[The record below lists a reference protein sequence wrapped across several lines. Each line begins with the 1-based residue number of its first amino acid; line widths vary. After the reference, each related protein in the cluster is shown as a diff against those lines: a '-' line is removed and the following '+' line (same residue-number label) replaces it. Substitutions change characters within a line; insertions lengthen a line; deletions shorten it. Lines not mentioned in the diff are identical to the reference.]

1 VARLRP
7 VKEVFAVKFSVVRL
21 LLSVSG
27 SLLLSLGLF
36 WLVSKEPVATA
47 YAPSNSGEARPD
59 ALQHLWVINEIFSCA
74 DGSVQFVEFFTTFDS
89 QDQLAT
95 HFLLAI
101 NSGGSITN
109 TFQFLTN
116 LPSTSTGGRTFL
128 VATPGFSILSGG
140 VTPDYTIP
148 TSFVFTSSGRLNF
161 GPNFDIFTY
170 NAGQLP
176 LDGINSLNRNFTTG
190 VNSPKNFAGQTGSVS
205 CPLAVSKIALA
216 AVEPG
221 GLITY
226 TLSVTS
232 SGAISNTNTVLT
244 DTLPASTTFVSA
256 SGGISPVNDVLT
268 WTLGTMATSGPTSVA
283 SRTFVVSPT
292 ASAGTPI
299 INNNYGVRS
308 DQTRAKGSP
317 VQVLLTGADSFIY
330 LPVIIK
336 EFTFVSDHAAD
347 LP

>member
-1 VARLRP
+1 LQFTHDLTPAI
-7 VKEVFAVKFSVVRL
+7 S
-21 LLSVSG
+21 
-27 SLLLSLGLF
+27 
-36 WLVSKEPVATA
+36 TA
-47 YAPSNSGEARPD
+47 N
-59 ALQHLWVINEIFSCA
+59 
-74 DGSVQFVEFFTTFDS
+74 
-89 QDQLAT
+89 
-95 HFLLAI
+95 
-101 NSGGSITN
+101 
-109 TFQFLTN
+109 
-116 LPSTSTGGRTFL
+116 RTFL
-128 VATPGFSILSGG
+128 VATPGFGSLSGG
-140 VTPDYTIP
+140 VTPDYTIS
-148 TSFVFTSSGRLNF
+148 TNFIFTASGRLNF

-176 LDGINSLNRNFTTG
+176 LDGINSLNRNFATG
-190 VNSPKNFAGQTGSVS
+190 VNSPQNFADQTGSVS
-205 CPLAVSKIALA
+205 CPLAVGKTAPA
-216 AVEPG
+216 AADPG
-221 GLITY
+221 SLITY
-226 TLSVTS
+226 TLTVTS
-232 SGAISNTNTVLT
+232 SGAVSNTNTVLT

-256 SGGISPVNDVLT
+256 TGGISPVNGVLT
-268 WTLGTMATSGPTSVA
+268 WTLGVMATSGPTSVA

>member
-1 VARLRP
+1 MP
-7 VKEVFAVKFSVVRL
+7 VKEVYLVKFLAIRL

-47 YAPSNSGEARPD
+47 YAPPNAGEARPN
-59 ALQHLWVINEIFSCA
+59 AAQHLWVINEIFSCA
-74 DGSVQFVEFFTTFDS
+74 DGSVQFVEFFTTFDG
-89 QDQLAT
+89 QDLLDN
-95 HFLLAI
+95 HFLFAV
-101 NSGGSITN
+101 NSGSSITN
-109 TFQFLTN
+109 TFEFLTD
-116 LPSTSTGGRTFL
+116 LPSASTGGHTFL
-128 VATPGFSILSGG
+128 VATPGFSSLSGG

-148 TSFVFTSSGRLNF
+148 TSFVFTASGRLNF
-161 GPNFDIFTY
+161 GPNSSSFFDTFTY
-170 NAGQLP
+170 SAGQLL
-176 LDGINSLNRNFTTG
+176 LDGINALNRNFTTG
-190 VNSPKNFAGQTGSVS
+190 VNSPQNFAGQTGSVS
-205 CPLAVSKIALA
+205 CPLAVSKTGPASA
-216 AVEPG
+216 DPG

-226 TLSVTS
+226 TLTVTS
-232 SGAISNTNTVLT
+232 SGAVSNTTTVLT

-256 SGGISPVNDVLT
+256 TGGISPVNGVLT

-299 INNNYGVRS
+299 INSNYGVRS